1 MRTSFFV
8 STYKQS
14 GFLRVK
20 VTEMS
25 PLCWGGVSLEK
36 LGPSRDYLV
45 SSMYD
50 KGTTGLFSL

>member
-1 MRTSFFV
+1 MVRTSFVV

-25 PLCWGGVSLEK
+25 PLFWGGILRETWSFQ
-36 LGPSRDYLV
+36 GPPCLV
-45 SSMYD
+45 SV
-50 KGTTGLFSL
+50 